1 MRVVIVNT
9 SDIVGGAAIAANRLL
24 RALNRNGVEASMLVR
39 DKKTDNPR
47 VEQLPPSPLRRAK
60 FVAER
65 AQIYLKN
72 GWSKNNLFGIDIF
85 ALGNDIADLPSVKRA
100 DVVHLHWVNQ
110 AMLSFRTLEK
120 LMATGKRVVWT
131 MHDMWPFT
139 GICHCTTDCTHW
151 RQNSETGCQM
161 CPLLNKPG
169 THDLSAKI
177 FAKKQRFF
185 AQHQITMVGCSRW
198 IAQMAAESKLLQGQ
212 KICSIP
218 NPLDTQFYCSADKT
232 AERQKLGLPLDK
244 TLIFF
249 AAYKA
254 TDKNKG
260 IDYLKEA
267 LDLLAQQSPQS
278 IEEVAVVVAGYEAEQ
293 LKDTMAVPVIP
304 VGFIGDSTTMR
315 QYYRA
320 SDLLAMPTLIDN
332 LPNTIAEAS
341 ACELPVVAFSVGGVP
356 QMIDHDKTGMLVR
369 YKDSVHLAEC
379 LNKMIHQT
387 DRTAMGKAA
396 RQKAIHDYSEQ
407 AVAES
412 YLRVYEECLNQPQR

>member
-1 MRVVIVNT
+1 
-9 SDIVGGAAIAANRLL
+9 
-24 RALNRNGVEASMLVR
+24 MLVR

-47 VEQLPPSPLRRAK
+47 IEQLPPSPLRRAR

-65 AQIYLKN
+65 AQIFLKN
-72 GWSKNNLFGIDIF
+72 GWSKNNLFAIDTF
-85 ALGNDIADLPSVKRA
+85 AMGNDIADLPSVKRA

-139 GICHCTTDCTHW
+139 GICHCTTDCTRW
-151 RQNSETGCQM
+151 RQDTETACQM

-169 THDLSAKI
+169 THDLSARV

-185 AQHQITMVGCSRW
+185 ARHQLTMVGCSRW
-198 IAQMAAESKLLQGQ
+198 MAQMATESKLLQGK
-212 KICSIP
+212 KIYSIP
-218 NPLDTQFYCSADKT
+218 NPLDTQFYCAGDKA
-232 AERQKLGLPLDK
+232 AERRKLGLPLDK

-254 TDKNKG
+254 SDKNKG
-260 IDYLKEA
+260 IDYLKEG
-267 LDLLAQQSPQS
+267 LELLCQQSPQTK
-278 IEEVAVVVAGYEAEQ
+278 EEVAVVVAGYEAEQ
-293 LKDTMAVPVIP
+293 LKGTMAVPVIP
-304 VGFIGDSTTMR
+304 AGFIGDNMTMR

-320 SDLLAMPTLIDN
+320 TDLLAMPTLMDN

-341 ACELPVVAFSVGGVP
+341 ACELPAVAFSVGGVP
-356 QMIDHDKTGMLVR
+356 QMIEHDKTGMLVR
-369 YKDSVHLAEC
+369 YKDSAHLAQC
-379 LNKMIHQT
+379 LDKIIHQT
-387 DRTAMGKAA
+387 DREAMGKAA

-407 AVAES
+407 AVAER
-412 YLRVYEECLNQPQR
+412 YLSVYEECLSQPQR